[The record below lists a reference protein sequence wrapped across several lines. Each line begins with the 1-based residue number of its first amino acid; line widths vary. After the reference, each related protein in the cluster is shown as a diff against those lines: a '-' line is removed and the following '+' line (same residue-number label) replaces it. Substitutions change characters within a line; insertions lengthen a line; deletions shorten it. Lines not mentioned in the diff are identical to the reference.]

1 MSDLGKA
8 RPASHQNL
16 SEKFGGL
23 LARVEVPELPTAAA
37 SPTVDETTVPE
48 ISTAPA
54 SSRVAVATPAIEIT
68 THDAQTLKKAPR
80 RKAAGVKQT
89 QTVATPAPLPVPA
102 KDHKDPETMSKTHRG
117 ITTDEKADQPVQI
130 SLPSSIEA
138 RLAKFKSETGL
149 SHPNILFD
157 AIEATADRLPALV
170 KAKTIQL
177 GSATGVSL
185 FNRPQTAVKRD
196 VAHEPKKTFIIRIT
210 KQNKGIVDELV
221 KQVEAPN
228 RNVLI
233 VTAYD
238 TYLPTD

>member
-16 SEKFGGL
+16 TEKFGGL
-23 LARVEVPELPTAAA
+23 LTRVEAPEPSVAPVPATADVAPVLA
-37 SPTVDETTVPE
+37 SPAAPEPSLLSVESPVTDTLTVD
-48 ISTAPA
+48 
-54 SSRVAVATPAIEIT
+54 ATKA
-68 THDAQTLKKAPR
+68 KKAPR
-80 RKAAGVKQT
+80 RKTAEPQQQQEA
-89 QTVATPAPLPVPA
+89 ATPAPLATPA
-102 KDHKDPETMSKTHRG
+102 PAPREPENMPEVTHETAAEG
-117 ITTDEKADQPVQI
+117 KADQPVQI

-138 RLAKFKSETGL
+138 RLAKFKAESGL

-157 AIEATADRLPALV
+157 AIEATAERLPELV

-177 GSATGVSL
+177 GSAASVSL

-196 VAHEPKKTFIIRIT
+196 IANEPKKTFIIRIT
-210 KQNKGIVDELV
+210 KQNKAVLDDLV
-221 KQVEAPN
+221 NQVEAPN

-238 TYLPTD
+238 TYLPTE